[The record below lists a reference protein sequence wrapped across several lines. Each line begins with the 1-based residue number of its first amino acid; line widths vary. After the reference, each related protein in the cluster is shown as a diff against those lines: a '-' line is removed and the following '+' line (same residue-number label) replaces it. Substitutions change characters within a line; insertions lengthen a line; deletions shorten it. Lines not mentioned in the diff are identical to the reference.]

1 MSVLSAVPADA
12 VRASHHLGRSA
23 MPTMPDQAGEVVLG
37 VDTHE
42 IEHVAALVDHLGRLL
57 ATRSFPASGRGFRSL
72 LAWAVEH
79 GPVGCAGVEGTGS
92 FGAGLARFLAEH
104 GIQVIEVTRPSRRA
118 RRHLGKTDTVDA
130 EAAAR
135 MVLSGEATATPK
147 RRDGIVESIRV
158 LQIARRSA
166 IKARTQ
172 AGQQIRSLIITA
184 PSELNNALS
193 GLSVKRQVGCCARFR
208 PGVRGGAMASTQ
220 RVLRSLARRWQQ
232 LDREVHE
239 LERELHPLIKSAA
252 PRLLAEPGVGPD
264 TAGKLLVIASDN
276 VDRLR
281 SDAAFAA
288 LCGVSPIQASSGK
301 TRRHRLNKG
310 GDRQGNNALWTIAN
324 NRLLHDPET
333 RAYAARRTAEGL
345 SRREILRCLKRHLAR
360 RLYRLIVADL
370 TNAAAPDLT

>member
-1 MSVLSAVPADA
+1 
-12 VRASHHLGRSA
+12 
-23 MPTMPDQAGEVVLG
+23 MPTMPHSASGVILG

-42 IEHVAALVDHLGRLL
+42 REHVAALIDELGRLI
-57 ATRSFPASGRGFRSL
+57 ATRSFPTTARGYRQ
-72 LAWAVEH
+72 LATWVAEH
-79 GPVGCAGVEGTGS
+79 GSLGRAGIEGSGS
-92 FGAGLARFLAEH
+92 FGAGLARFLAEE
-104 GIQVIEVTRPSRRA
+104 GVEVIEVTRPNRRS
-118 RRHLGKTDTVDA
+118 RRHLGKTDTIDA

-172 AGQQIRSLIITA
+172 AGQQIRSLIVTA
-184 PSELNNALS
+184 PEDLHGTLAELS
-193 GLSVKRQVGCCARFR
+193 QKRQVERCARLR
-208 PGVRGGAMASTQ
+208 PGSRNGALASTA
-220 RVLRSLARRWQQ
+220 RALRSLARRWQQ
-232 LDREVHE
+232 LDGEVDE
-239 LERELHPLIKSAA
+239 LERELHTLVKTAA

-276 VDRLR
+276 IDRIR

-288 LCGVSPIQASSGK
+288 LCGVSPIEVSSGR

-324 NRLLHDPET
+324 NRLMHHPET
-333 RAYAARRTAEGL
+333 RAYAARRTMEGL

-360 RLYRLIVADL
+360 RLYRLIVADFR
-370 TNAAAPDLT
+370 AATAIDLT

>member
-1 MSVLSAVPADA
+1 MS
-12 VRASHHLGRSA
+12 
-23 MPTMPDQAGEVVLG
+23 TMPDNAGEVILG

-42 IEHVAALVDHLGRLL
+42 DEHVAALISERGRLL
-57 ATRSFPASGRGFRSL
+57 ETMSFPASRRGYRQL
-72 LAWAVEH
+72 LCWARRRGDVA
-79 GPVGCAGVEGTGS
+79 VAGVEGTGS
-92 FGAGLARFLAEH
+92 FGAGLARFLAAE
-104 GIQVIEVTRPSRRA
+104 GVEVIEVTRPSRRS
-118 RRHLGKTDTVDA
+118 RRHLGKSDPVDA

-172 AGQQIRSLIITA
+172 AGQQIRSLIVTA
-184 PSELNNALS
+184 PDELNDNLA
-193 GLSVKRQVGCCARFR
+193 GLGVKRQVERCARLR
-208 PGVRGGAMASTQ
+208 PGATDGAAAST
-220 RVLRSLARRWQQ
+220 RRALRSLARRWQQ
-232 LDREVHE
+232 LDAEARE
-239 LERELHPLIKSAA
+239 LERELQTLVKSAA

-276 VDRLR
+276 VARLR

-288 LCGVSPIQASSGK
+288 LCGVSPIEASSGK
-301 TRRHRLNKG
+301 TKRHRLNHG

-324 NRLLHDPET
+324 NRLIHDPET

-370 TNAAAPDLT
+370 TAAAALDLT

>member
-1 MSVLSAVPADA
+1 MS
-12 VRASHHLGRSA
+12 
-23 MPTMPDQAGEVVLG
+23 TMPDRSGEVTLG

-42 IEHVAALVDHLGRLL
+42 SEHVAAVLDELGRLL
-57 ATRSFPASGRGFRSL
+57 ETRSFPANARGYRQL
-72 LAWAVEH
+72 LVWARDRGQLVR
-79 GPVGCAGVEGTGS
+79 AGVEGTGS
-92 FGAGLARFLAEH
+92 FGAGLARFLSEH
-104 GIQVIEVTRPSRRA
+104 GVEVVEVTRPSRRS
-118 RRHLGKTDTVDA
+118 RRHLGKSDSVDA

-147 RRDGIVESIRV
+147 RRDGIVEAIRV

-172 AGQQIRSLIITA
+172 AGQHIRSLIVTA
-184 PSELNNALS
+184 ATELHSELAH
-193 GLSVKRQVGCCARFR
+193 LSVKRQVERCARMR
-208 PGVRGGAMASTQ
+208 VHERQGTEGST
-220 RVLRSLARRWQQ
+220 RRALRSLARRWQQ
-232 LDREVHE
+232 LDREARD
-239 LERELHPLIKSAA
+239 LDRELHALIKAAA

-276 VDRLR
+276 VSRLR

-288 LCGVSPIQASSGK
+288 LCGVSPIEASSGK
-301 TRRHRLNKG
+301 TKPHRLNKG

-324 NRLLHDPET
+324 NRLIHDPET

-370 TNAAAPDLT
+370 TAAAALDLT

>member
-1 MSVLSAVPADA
+1 
-12 VRASHHLGRSA
+12 
-23 MPTMPDQAGEVVLG
+23 MPTMPDHTGEVILG

-42 IEHVAALVDHLGRLL
+42 REHVAALVDELGRLL
-57 ATRSFPASGRGFRSL
+57 AARSFPATARGFKLL
-72 LAWAVEH
+72 LAWAREH
-79 GPVGCAGVEGTGS
+79 GPVCRAGVEGTGS
-92 FGAGLARFLAEH
+92 FGAGLACFLADQ
-104 GIQVIEVTRPSRRA
+104 GVRVVEVTRPSRRG
-118 RRHLGKTDTVDA
+118 RRHLGKSDTVDA

-135 MVLSGEATATPK
+135 MVLSGEASATPK

-172 AGQQIRSLIITA
+172 AGQQIRSLIVTA
-184 PSELNNALS
+184 PTELNGPLAA
-193 GLSVKRQVGCCARFR
+193 LSVKRQVDRCARLR
-208 PGVRGGAMASTQ
+208 PGARSGARASTQ
-220 RVLRSLARRWQQ
+220 RALRSLARRWQQ
-232 LDREVHE
+232 LDREVRE
-239 LERELHPLIKSAA
+239 LERELLALIRTAA
-252 PRLLAEPGVGPD
+252 PSLLAEPGVGPD

-276 VDRLR
+276 VERLR

-288 LCGVSPIQASSGK
+288 LCGVSPIEASSGK

-324 NRLLHDPET
+324 NRLIHHPET

-360 RLYRLIVADL
+360 RLYRLIVTDL
-370 TNAAAPDLT
+370 TAAAALDLT

>member
-1 MSVLSAVPADA
+1 
-12 VRASHHLGRSA
+12 
-23 MPTMPDQAGEVVLG
+23 MPTMPDQTLEVTLG

-42 IEHVAALVDHLGRLL
+42 DEHVAALLDQLGRLL
-57 ATRSFPASGRGFRSL
+57 ATRSFPATAGGYRQLLVWARGHGSL
-72 LAWAVEH
+72 MI
-79 GPVGCAGVEGTGS
+79 AGVEGTGS
-92 FGAGLARFLAEH
+92 FGAGLARFLAAEDV
-104 GIQVIEVTRPSRRA
+104 QVIEVTRPNRRG
-118 RRHLGKTDTVDA
+118 RRHLGKSDTVDA

-166 IKARTQ
+166 IKSRTQ
-172 AGQQIRSLIITA
+172 AGQQIRSLIVTA
-184 PSELNNALS
+184 PAELNGALA
-193 GLSVKRQVGCCARFR
+193 GLSVKRQVACCARLR
-208 PGVRGGAMASTQ
+208 PGARDGAAASTQ
-220 RVLRSLARRWQQ
+220 RALRSLARRWRQ
-232 LDREVHE
+232 LDCEARE
-239 LERELHPLIKSAA
+239 LERELHSLVKAAA

-276 VDRLR
+276 VERLR

-288 LCGVSPIQASSGK
+288 LCGVSPIEASSGK
-301 TRRHRLNKG
+301 SRRHRLNKG

-324 NRLLHDPET
+324 NRLIHHAES

-370 TNAAAPDLT
+370 TAAAALDLT